1 VFKGKGGDLNKVHS
15 DKLFYLYKKKKMIG
29 RKIKMLRESKNY
41 TQEYMASNLNISQ
54 NTYSRIENENVK
66 ISTDRLK
73 EIASLLE
80 VPSEY
85 LISDQ
90 SPSLTF
96 NNNNN
101 KIDKFYG
108 HVSNL
113 SEGEK
118 DIWLIT
124 IKQLE
129 NQIKYLQSENERLL
143 SLLERLSLK

>member
-1 VFKGKGGDLNKVHS
+1 VFKGKGGNLNKVHS
-15 DKLFYLYKKKKMIG
+15 DKLFYFYKKKEMIG

-54 NTYSRIENENVK
+54 NSYSRIENENVK

-85 LISDQ
+85 LISDE

-118 DIWLIT
+118 DIWLIS

-129 NQIKYLQSENERLL
+129 NQIKHLQSENERLI
-143 SLLERLSLK
+143 SLVERLSLK

>member
-1 VFKGKGGDLNKVHS
+1 
-15 DKLFYLYKKKKMIG
+15 MIG
-29 RKIKMLRESKNY
+29 RKIKILRESKNY

-54 NTYSRIENENVK
+54 NSYSRIENENVK

-118 DIWLIT
+118 DIWLIS

-129 NQIKYLQSENERLL
+129 NQIKHLQSENERLL
-143 SLLERLSLK
+143 SLVERLSLK

>member
-1 VFKGKGGDLNKVHS
+1 MFKGKGGNLNKVHS
-15 DKLFYLYKKKKMIG
+15 DKLFYFYKKKKMIG

-118 DIWLIT
+118 DIWLIS

-129 NQIKYLQSENERLL
+129 SQIKHLQSENERFI
-143 SLLERLSLK
+143 SLVERLSLK

>member
-15 DKLFYLYKKKKMIG
+15 DKLFYFYKKKKMIG